1 MSEPIEMT
9 MERAAA
15 QSAQALILAR
25 IFATVLTIVL
35 LVTGLIMSSSASKFG
50 AIFAELGADA
60 QLPVVSAIAMRHGGG
75 IMVALLVLSA
85 ITMFFIW
92 ARGKAAA
99 WMAGLGLL
107 IMAVF
112 VPVMVFALFVPL
124 VRIISEM
131 GNM

>member
-1 MSEPIEMT
+1 MNEPIEMAV
-9 MERAAA
+9 ERATA
-15 QSAQALILAR
+15 QSAQALLLAR
-25 IFATVLTIVL
+25 VFATVLTIVL

-75 IMVALLVLSA
+75 IVVALLVLSA
-85 ITMFFIW
+85 ITMCFVW

-107 IMAVF
+107 LMAVF

-131 GNM
+131 GSM